1 MALAALMSLTAG
13 ASLYGVPAFA
23 HSDPGKRPAGWWG
36 WQIMFNS
43 LAIGLP
49 LPGLLPSSFDIES
62 SDARVAVV
70 QKILANRDVQLTVW
84 EDGPDDDDEP

>member
-1 MALAALMSLTAG
+1 MPL
-13 ASLYGVPAFA
+13 
-23 HSDPGKRPAGWWG
+23 WG
-36 WQIMFNS
+36 LW
-43 LAIGLP
+43 LRAYRRKK

-62 SDARVAVV
+62 SDARVAIV